1 MVTDAAGKKIKLL
14 KMRNPW
20 GGYGYFRKKE
30 EYVGPYSDSSKLWTA
45 DLKKQAGYVNAHDGV
60 FFIPL
65 QTFYE
70 NFYETEF
77 TYNVDKMS
85 RASFLVLNDTNKE
98 TREWGTKCN
107 YKCSFHKFT
116 IKSKTTQTVH
126 LKASTWEYRAY
137 PVKCQA
143 QVKKRAGDQGRY
155 HNFKLFGGDIATYE
169 NDVYEKEWLNGESDP
184 YQVTMKAGVAY
195 TMTVEMFW

>member
-1 MVTDAAGKKIKLL
+1 MWEEAEVYSG
-14 KMRNPW
+14 PW
-20 GGYGYFRKKE
+20 
-30 EYVGPYSDSSKLWTA
+30 SDNSKLWTA

-98 TREWGTKCN
+98 TREWGTKC
-107 YKCSFHKFT
+107 KGICSFHKFT
-116 IKSKTTQTVH
+116 IKSKTTQKVYF
-126 LKASTWEYRAY
+126 KGSTWE
-137 PVKCQA
+137 
-143 QVKKRAGDQGRY
+143 KR
-155 HNFKLFGGDIATYE
+155 
-169 NDVYEKEWLNGESDP
+169 
-184 YQVTMKAGVAY
+184 
-195 TMTVEMFW
+195 